1 MKLTR
6 TKFITVNALLCAI
19 VLLFVVF
26 PIAIGIVQLAF
37 IPLVAI
43 IISAEFV
50 GLKNGIFTG
59 LFFGVV
65 SLAIAY
71 LRPSSILYFAFQNPM
86 VSVLPRIL
94 IGVSAYFAA
103 KGFRKLFP
111 KLPEMISY
119 GVGAFSGVATN
130 TIGVLGMILLWY
142 YNRPL
147 SGGSAITWEFIA
159 AIVVSNSLLEILICT
174 VITPPIILALKK
186 AFRV

>member
-1 MKLTR
+1 MKLSR

-19 VLLFVVF
+19 VLLFILF
-26 PIAIGIVQLAF
+26 PITIGTVQLAF
-37 IPLVAI
+37 IPLVAV

-59 LFFGVV
+59 LFFGIV
-65 SLAIAY
+65 SLISAFI
-71 LRPSSILYFAFQNPM
+71 RPSLLYFAFQNPM

-94 IGVSAYFAA
+94 IGIAAYFAT

-119 GVGAFSGVATN
+119 GVGAFAGVVTN

-142 YNRPL
+142 YNTPL
-147 SGGSAITWEFIA
+147 ESVGTAITWEFISGI
-159 AIVVSNSLLEILICT
+159 IVTNSLLEILICT
-174 VITPPIILALKK
+174 VITPPIVFALRK
-186 AFRV
+186 AMRV